1 MLKIRENAVYC
12 VNGKCAYSFKNNLDN
27 QNSLY
32 NDEFYGNRNNH
43 FSKFDDLGIPLF
55 ILQEHQ
61 PIEETIT
68 TESDFVVDD
77 DFFDSLLQKVEVK
90 SKKKPP
96 KTKKE
101 KEKKKATK
109 KKATK
114 KKSN

>member
-1 MLKIRENAVYC
+1 MLKIRENAIYC

-32 NDEFYGNRNNH
+32 NDEFYGNQNNQY
-43 FSKFDDLGIPLF
+43 SKFDDLGIPLF
-55 ILQEHQ
+55 ILQEQQ
-61 PIEETIT
+61 PIEETII

-77 DFFDSLLQKVEVK
+77 DLFDSLLQKVEVE

-96 KTKKE
+96 KTKKKRDK
-101 KEKKKATK
+101 KE
-109 KKATK
+109 TK